1 MYTTSH
7 LILPKLNQNKPS
19 DFQNCLH
26 TNGRL
31 AKLVHFKNKTKTKKN
46 AEQQRKK
53 LTWTF
58 TIISIIFK

>member
-31 AKLVHFKNKTKTKKN
+31 AKLVHFKNKTNKKKKCRTTKEKVN
-46 AEQQRKK
+46 MD
-53 LTWTF
+53 
-58 TIISIIFK
+58 IHNNINNI